1 MKSLFQGLKVGHQ
14 KEQQAKQWLKKQ
26 GFKIIAENY
35 HCKGGEID
43 LIGLRGESLTF
54 FEVKFRQSYNYGHP
68 AEMVTSQKQKHIVHC
83 AKTFLLK
90 NPKHQDRAMQFDVLT
105 FSANQTEPDWI
116 QNAFQAF

>member
-1 MKSLFQGLKVGHQ
+1 MKSLFQHLKIGQQ

-43 LIGLRGESLTF
+43 LIGLKDENLTF
-54 FEVKFRQSYNYGHP
+54 FEVKFRQSSNYGHP
-68 AEMVTSQKQKHIVHC
+68 AEMVTYQKQQHIVHC
-83 AKTFLLK
+83 AQTFLLK
-90 NPKHQDRAMQFDVLT
+90 HPKHQERAMQFDVLT
-105 FSANQTEPDWI
+105 FSADQTEPDWI